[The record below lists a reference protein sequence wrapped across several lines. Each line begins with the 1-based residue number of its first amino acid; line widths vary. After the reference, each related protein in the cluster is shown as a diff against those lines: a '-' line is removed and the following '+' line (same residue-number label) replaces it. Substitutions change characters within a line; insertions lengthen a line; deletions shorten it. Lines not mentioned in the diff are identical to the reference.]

1 DGQSA
6 VLASGF
12 SYAASP
18 TVSSVSPNSGPASG
32 GTTISIAGTNFVS
45 GATVKVGGVAATGVS
60 VVSATQVSAVAPA
73 HAAGAVAVTV
83 TNPDTQ
89 ASSLSG
95 GFTYNAAPSITAVSP
110 NNGAQGGGTSVSIT
124 GASFAPGAMVL
135 FDSATA
141 TAATVVSGT
150 SITAL
155 AP

>member
-1 DGQSA
+1 GSNFASGAKVMFGSVQSASVTVGGSTSVTAVAPAQSAAGAVNVQVINPDGQSA

-32 GTTISIAGTNFVS
+32 GTAISIAGTNFVS

-89 ASSLSG
+89 
-95 GFTYNAAPSITAVSP
+95 
-110 NNGAQGGGTSVSIT
+110 
-124 GASFAPGAMVL
+124 
-135 FDSATA
+135 
-141 TAATVVSGT
+141 
-150 SITAL
+150 
-155 AP
+155 